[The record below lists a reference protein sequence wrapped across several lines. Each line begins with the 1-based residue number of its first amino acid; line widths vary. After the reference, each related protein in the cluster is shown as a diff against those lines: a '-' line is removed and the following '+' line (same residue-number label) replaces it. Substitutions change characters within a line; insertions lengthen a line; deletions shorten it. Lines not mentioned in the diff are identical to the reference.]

1 MVVIEEALPDEL
13 SLSYNGGKDCLVLL
27 ILILACLPAATSH
40 IPPKQSAHPSE
51 NGSPPSIQPLKAIY
65 IAPPDP
71 FPEVEDFVSIS
82 TAQYHL
88 DLTRYALPMR
98 QALEAYQRDQPP
110 VRAIFM
116 GTRRT
121 DPHSEF
127 LTPFSPTDG
136 DWPQFMRVNPV
147 LDWHYTEIWT
157 VSGLSSDAW
166 TYHSAA
172 YTTKDSR
179 HWAAPRTRARTRR
192 WRSTA
197 TQSPSEGVGRYA
209 CDLGGS
215 GRIACYEREPS
226 SSDYTATRFGYGH
239 SRPGLDDMMAL
250 AFKTYMIS
258 EYGCGVD
265 GRAWRSSGRRLLP
278 HAPGVAG
285 PAASGTPPAFA
296 SRGPRQ
302 QPRLVIGPPQLG
314 GATSIHPTSVP
325 LVNRLYSFHQTPVH
339 PTLRCKGEPIG
350 PPRPGSLSFIHASID
365 DSPVLPRAHHTQQL
379 RLPDDATTPMTDSS
393 FLQAQ
398 QRVAARRQAREAQ
411 AAARLAAQ
419 RESSRAAQQLQR
431 LPFPFNRLADAVGAA
446 SSREGTRP
454 AFRVAQVDAEL
465 LDEELVDL
473 LRGQVG
479 DALRYFAG
487 GHLHDD
493 WSAEI
498 MLALRAVLFK
508 LTVWD
513 HDATYGAA
521 LQNLK
526 YTDARRAGPV
536 LVPPSRAQKSLYGLV
551 TVFGKYAWTRWEDWL
566 LEQDDGHSQPS
577 ARVRLLSRWTS
588 RLSTVHSA
596 AAFASFL
603 VFLLRGR
610 YRTLLDRILR
620 MRLAAPTSQVSRE
633 VSFEYLNRQLVWHA
647 FTEFLLFV
655 LPLIGINR
663 WRRWLSRTWRKTK
676 EIIHTGPT
684 SGDGSDAAARGEY
697 AFLPER
703 TCAICYQDQNDA
715 ATTET
720 EVLAA
725 AASSGGVI
733 GSAQTDVTNPYE
745 TIPCGCV
752 YCFVCLA
759 TRLEREEGEGWTCL
773 RCGEHVKECRPW
785 SGDVLEPAAGPTA
798 RRKVS
803 GGAAKVVAFSDDVT
817 GGLTEQDEDE
827 DEDEEDEDEE
837 GLDVLQ
843 ESSETDGEDEEGKWG
858 RRMAWLRQ

>member
-1 MVVIEEALPDEL
+1 
-13 SLSYNGGKDCLVLL
+13 
-27 ILILACLPAATSH
+27 
-40 IPPKQSAHPSE
+40 
-51 NGSPPSIQPLKAIY
+51 
-65 IAPPDP
+65 
-71 FPEVEDFVSIS
+71 
-82 TAQYHL
+82 
-88 DLTRYALPMR
+88 
-98 QALEAYQRDQPP
+98 
-110 VRAIFM
+110 
-116 GTRRT
+116 
-121 DPHSEF
+121 
-127 LTPFSPTDG
+127 
-136 DWPQFMRVNPV
+136 
-147 LDWHYTEIWT
+147 
-157 VSGLSSDAW
+157 
-166 TYHSAA
+166 
-172 YTTKDSR
+172 
-179 HWAAPRTRARTRR
+179 
-192 WRSTA
+192 
-197 TQSPSEGVGRYA
+197 
-209 CDLGGS
+209 
-215 GRIACYEREPS
+215 
-226 SSDYTATRFGYGH
+226 
-239 SRPGLDDMMAL
+239 
-250 AFKTYMIS
+250 
-258 EYGCGVD
+258 
-265 GRAWRSSGRRLLP
+265 
-278 HAPGVAG
+278 
-285 PAASGTPPAFA
+285 
-296 SRGPRQ
+296 
-302 QPRLVIGPPQLG
+302 
-314 GATSIHPTSVP
+314 
-325 LVNRLYSFHQTPVH
+325 
-339 PTLRCKGEPIG
+339 
-350 PPRPGSLSFIHASID
+350 
-365 DSPVLPRAHHTQQL
+365 
-379 RLPDDATTPMTDSS
+379 MTDSS

-419 RESSRAAQQLQR
+419 RESSRAALQLQR

-526 YTDARRAGPV
+526 YTDARRVGPV

-785 SGDVLEPAAGPTA
+785 SGDVLEPAAAPTA

-827 DEDEEDEDEE
+827 DEEDEDEE
-837 GLDVLQ
+837 GLDALQ
-843 ESSETDGEDEEGKWG
+843 ESSETDGEDEESK
-858 RRMAWLRQ
+858 